1 MLAEL
6 DLIAPLEFP
15 DCQVREDSVGDGSG
29 MISKTGL
36 GINDLLQEQR
46 SQILAIAQK
55 HGAYNV
61 RVFGSVARGE
71 ATQESDIDFLVD
83 YDLEKITP
91 WFPAG
96 LLIDLERLLNRKVD
110 IATVDML
117 KERIRDRILHEAV
130 ML

>member
-1 MLAEL
+1 MT
-6 DLIAPLEFP
+6 
-15 DCQVREDSVGDGSG
+15 
-29 MISKTGL
+29 SKTGL

-46 SQILAIAQK
+46 AQILAIAQK

-71 ATQESDIDFLVD
+71 ATEESDIDFLVD
-83 YDLEKITP
+83 YDLGKITP

-117 KERIRDRILHEAV
+117 KEHIRDRICREAV
-130 ML
+130 RL

>member
-1 MLAEL
+1 MT
-6 DLIAPLEFP
+6 
-15 DCQVREDSVGDGSG
+15 
-29 MISKTGL
+29 SKTGL
-36 GINDLLQEQR
+36 GIEDLLQEQR
-46 SQILAIAQK
+46 LQILAIAQK

-71 ATQESDIDFLVD
+71 ATEESDIDFLVD
-83 YDLEKITP
+83 YDLGKITP

-96 LLIDLERLLNRKVD
+96 LLIDLEQLLNRKVD

-117 KERIRDRILHEAV
+117 KERIRDRVCREAV

>member
-1 MLAEL
+1 MT
-6 DLIAPLEFP
+6 
-15 DCQVREDSVGDGSG
+15 
-29 MISKTGL
+29 SKTGL
-36 GINDLLQEQR
+36 GIEDLLQEQR
-46 SQILAIAQK
+46 TQILAIAQK

-71 ATQESDIDFLVD
+71 ATEESDIDFLVD
-83 YDLEKITP
+83 YDLGKITP

-96 LLIDLERLLNRKVD
+96 LLIDLEQLLNRKVD

-117 KERIRDRILHEAV
+117 KERIRDRVLSEAV

>member
-1 MLAEL
+1 MT
-6 DLIAPLEFP
+6 
-15 DCQVREDSVGDGSG
+15 
-29 MISKTGL
+29 SKTGL
-36 GINDLLQEQR
+36 GINDLLQERR
-46 SQILAIAQK
+46 SQIIAIAEK

-83 YDLEKITP
+83 CDLEKITP

-96 LLIDLERLLNRKVD
+96 LLIDLEQLLSRKVD

-117 KERIRDRILHEAV
+117 KERIRDRVCREAV